1 MLGIPYIESLFRAVL
16 IESNV
21 IKGRLHVCPKWGA
34 ELNTGNLDQV
44 IEVTIG
50 EGPARKYPL
59 CILMPPRAV
68 GDFTSDRGIR
78 KEYRFMMLFLTTTY
92 YTGANQ
98 VKTPNR
104 DINKSTHS
112 ITDDWHD
119 MERCAVNFMKV
130 MADALNESDTAQ
142 PFSISELYP
151 QGLDMVSTIGNDRLS
166 GVLLSFTGLLSTGCD
181 LEDYPS
187 DYLTKIILPDAV
199 DTHPEHLH

>member
-1 MLGIPYIESLFRAVL
+1 MLGIPYIKSLFRAVL
-16 IESNV
+16 NESNV
-21 IKGRLHVCPKWGA
+21 IQGRFHVCPRWGA
-34 ELNTGNLDQV
+34 ELNAGNLDQV

-50 EGPARKYPL
+50 DGLGKKYPL

-68 GDFTSDRGIR
+68 GDFTNDRGVQ
-78 KEYRFMMLFLTTTY
+78 KEYRFMLLFLTTTY

-98 VKTPNR
+98 VKGPNR
-104 DINKSTHS
+104 DIGKSTHT
-112 ITDDWHD
+112 IEEDWHD

-130 MADALNESDTAQ
+130 LSDVLAESDTVQ
-142 PFSISELYP
+142 PFRISEAYP

-187 DYLTKIILPDAV
+187 DYTSKIILPDAV

>member
-1 MLGIPYIESLFRAVL
+1 MLGIPYIKSLFQSVL
-16 IESNV
+16 KESNV
-21 IKGRLHVCPKWGA
+21 IQGRFHVCPKWGA
-34 ELNTGNLDQV
+34 ELNTNNLEQV
-44 IEVTIG
+44 IEATIG

-68 GDFTSDRGIR
+68 GDLTSNRGTR

-98 VKTPNR
+98 VKAPNR
-104 DINKSTHS
+104 DINKSTHT
-112 ITDDWHD
+112 IVEDWHD
-119 MERCAVNFMKV
+119 MERCAVNFLKV
-130 MADALNESDTAQ
+130 LTDALEESDQQ
-142 PFSISELYP
+142 PFAVSEAHP

-187 DYLTKIILPDAV
+187 DYLTKIILPDAI
-199 DTHPEHLH
+199 DAHPEHLH